1 MHRYLRFANTIRKK
15 NKGSARPPRPGEAP
29 LGASPGPAS
38 GKALGAVHCRPDAL
52 KTGHWKQTCTH
63 FYVLRTQY
71 ERKIKARRVRRGQ
84 ARRHWGRHA
93 AAPDALKTGHCKQT
107 CTEFNVLQAQYER
120 QIKARLHRQGQA
132 TRLLAH
138 RPAQRAASR
147 WGRHTAAPNALKT
160 GHCKQ
165 TFTTFKVLPTQYD
178 TEKEDRR
185 LRQGQATRLSAHRPA
200 QRAASRW
207 GRHTAAPDAL
217 KTEHCKQTFTTFK
230 VLPTQYDT
238 EKENRRLR
246 QGQAT
251 RLSAHR
257 PAQRV
262 ASRWGRHT
270 AAPDALKTGRCKQT
284 FTHFNVMPTQ
294 YDREKKD
301 RRLCQGQ
308 ATRLSAHR
316 PAQRAAARKHS

>member
-52 KTGHWKQTCTH
+52 KTGHWKQTCTD

-132 TRLLAH
+132 TRL
-138 RPAQRAASR
+138 
-147 WGRHTAAPNALKT
+147 
-160 GHCKQ
+160 
-165 TFTTFKVLPTQYD
+165 
-178 TEKEDRR
+178 
-185 LRQGQATRLSAHRPA
+185 SAHRPA

-217 KTEHCKQTFTTFK
+217 KT
-230 VLPTQYDT
+230 
-238 EKENRRLR
+238 
-246 QGQAT
+246 G
-251 RLSAHR
+251 
-257 PAQRV
+257 
-262 ASRWGRHT
+262 G
-270 AAPDALKTGRCKQT
+270 CKQT
-284 FTHFNVMPTQ
+284 FTHFNVVPTQ